1 MASIR
6 TYIPGIIALVRL
18 ACRYMD
24 RYGAKLREN
33 LPEEQRGV
41 YDALHT
47 ACDAFEAI
55 IPLIQPAEG
64 D

>member
-1 MASIR
+1 MAGFR

-24 RYGAKLREN
+24 RYDAKIREN
-33 LPEEQRGV
+33 IPPEHLAV
-41 YDALHT
+41 YSALHT

-55 IPLIQPAEG
+55 IPLIEPALS

>member
-1 MASIR
+1 VGAK
-6 TYIPGIIALVRL
+6 TYIPGIIALVKL

-24 RYGAKLREN
+24 RYDAKIRAN
-33 LPEEQRGV
+33 LPAEQLGV
-41 YDALHT
+41 YTALHT

-55 IPLIQPAEG
+55 IPLIEPALE